1 MSQSSDG
8 FGVDTP
14 ISRSSHNILPV
25 VLLPTMSSARS
36 DVHMSVMVA
45 HGEEEGKD
53 GAHHQGHQLRLGEP
67 SLAISAVRVTV
78 AHICHLREYMDG
90 GNVEEGASTEQ
101 HGSASPRQGVKVSL
115 QGRISYVLY
124 I

>member
-1 MSQSSDG
+1 MSQSLDG

-14 ISRSSHNILPV
+14 ISRSSHNILP
-25 VLLPTMSSARS
+25 TKSSARS

-90 GNVEEGASTEQ
+90 GDVEEGASTKQ

>member
-1 MSQSSDG
+1 MSQSLDG
-8 FGVDTP
+8 FGVNTP
-14 ISRSSHNILPV
+14 ISRSSHNILP
-25 VLLPTMSSARS
+25 TKSSARS

-78 AHICHLREYMDG
+78 AYICHLREYMDG
-90 GNVEEGASTEQ
+90 GDVEEGASTEQ

-115 QGRISYVLY
+115 QGRVSYVLS

>member
-1 MSQSSDG
+1 
-8 FGVDTP
+8 
-14 ISRSSHNILPV
+14 
-25 VLLPTMSSARS
+25 
-36 DVHMSVMVA
+36 MSVMVA

-78 AHICHLREYMDG
+78 AYICHLRKYMDG
-90 GNVEEGASTEQ
+90 GDVEEGASTEQ

-115 QGRISYVLY
+115 QGRIRYVLY